1 MGQPK
6 KRRSPVTWAD
16 MKRIILLILGVLTS
30 ANRPISVST
39 PLSVQDTSATSTAT
53 IIAEVEVGR
62 SRPGDQTIVRVE
74 GNGHLTCQPHRLND
88 PERLVLD
95 FAGAR
100 LAARRTSIPS
110 ALKPVRGVR
119 LGQFRPNVARVVI
132 DLEPVAA
139 DAPYS
144 VQSEGNTLTVLF
156 AGSTPPGGGTRSP
169 AAPRAPAAQ
178 EQKPVHARLMET
190 DQQAPAPRAATGISV
205 EFLYSGQARD
215 LPPIQG
221 LTLRYCTVQQTT
233 EDEDQ
238 WTLKLSAAHGR
249 NEEDGTPKVD
259 WRMTYGSYDSRKKAL
274 DECDKW
280 LGRIDKAIKQGL
292 TERSKPEEEKHPAHD
307 QH

>member
-1 MGQPK
+1 
-6 KRRSPVTWAD
+6 

-39 PLSVQDTSATSTAT
+39 PLSVQDTSATSAAT
-53 IIAEVEVGR
+53 IITEVEVSH

-74 GNGHLTCQPHRLND
+74 GNGRLTCQPLRLNN

-95 FAGAR
+95 FSGAR
-100 LAARRTSIPS
+100 LAVRRTFRRGEPS

-119 LGQFRPNVARVVI
+119 LSQFKPHVARVVI
-132 DLEPVAA
+132 DLESAAA

-144 VQSEGNTLTVLF
+144 VQSEGNTLTVVF
-156 AGSTPPGGGTRSP
+156 AISTPPGGGTRNP
-169 AAPRAPAAQ
+169 AAPRTPAEQ
-178 EQKPVHARLMET
+178 EQKPVHARQLET

-205 EFLYSGQARD
+205 EFQHSRQARD

-233 EDEDQ
+233 EDEDK

-249 NEEDGTPKVD
+249 NDEDGTPKVD
-259 WRMTYGSYDSRKKAL
+259 WRMTYGHYDSRKKAL

-292 TERSKPEEEKHPAHD
+292 TERSKPEEEKQPAHD